1 MLNFAEIYI
10 EKCEFHT
17 SVKLI
22 DINDVDIEH
31 ILLILNKCSIRRK
44 YSKYFIGYTSG
55 IMSVYIKLPK
65 VCTC

>member
-17 SVKLI
+17 SIKLI

-31 ILLILNKCSIRRK
+31 IAMPYK
-44 YSKYFIGYTSG
+44 YPMKNSF
-55 IMSVYIKLPK
+55 
-65 VCTC
+65 